1 MIFSIFLSFLY
12 GKKMIFK
19 PLINLRSTT
28 IFKAF
33 LLNALVLALV
43 AGMSIEL
50 RGYMDIR
57 EQTKNLSRFRKMTI
71 TIIGTSIMGFF
82 LFILARVMLGYGGGL
97 LADTPNYPTLF

>member
-1 MIFSIFLSFLY
+1 MQ
-12 GKKMIFK
+12 FK
-19 PLINLRSTT
+19 PLVNLRSTT

-57 EQTKNLSRFRKMTI
+57 EQTKHLSRLKKMVI
-71 TIIGTSIMGFF
+71 TIIGTSIIGFT
-82 LFILARVMLGYGGGL
+82 LFILVRFLFGYGGGL
-97 LADTPNYPTLF
+97 LAPTPTYSSFW

>member
-33 LLNALVLALV
+33 LLNALMLALV

-50 RGYMDIR
+50 RRYMDIR
-57 EQTKNLSRFRKMTI
+57 AQTKNLSSFRKMII
-71 TIIGTSIMGFF
+71 TIIGTIIIGFT
-82 LFILARVMLGYGGGL
+82 LFILARFLLGYGGGL
-97 LADTPNYPTLF
+97 LAPSPTYPNFW